1 MICYYVHH
9 HGRGHLNRA
18 LAITRHLDEQVTFLS
33 SSPRPAGL
41 RAGDRWVDLPM
52 DVPPP
57 GGEADDV
64 TANGRL
70 HWVPRHVDGLAR
82 RAAVIADVLAVTS
95 PRRIVV
101 DVSVEV
107 TLLARLCG
115 IPVTVMGMPGLRD
128 DAAHRLAYDVAD
140 QIIAPWSV
148 EAYRPDWLSRYGPR
162 VHAVGSISRFDGVP
176 RPAMPD
182 DGVTRGLLL
191 AGAGG
196 STVPACALED
206 LRAAA
211 PGLEWIAA
219 GGGSAWVDDP
229 WPLIST
235 ADLVVSHAGQN
246 AVADVAL
253 AGASAVVI
261 PEERPFAEQFATA
274 EALAASDVCVV
285 VESWP
290 TRAQWPALIDRA
302 LRSDRGRWSALRP
315 EGSAARAAAVLAS

>member
-33 SSPRPAGL
+33 SLPEPADL
-41 RAGDRWVDLPM
+41 RAGDRWVGLPM
-52 DVPPP
+52 DVPAPSEP
-57 GGEADDV
+57 ADDP

-82 RAAVIADVLAVTS
+82 RSAMIADALAAGR

-115 IPVTVMGMPGLRD
+115 IPVTVMCMPGDRVD
-128 DAAHRLAYDVAD
+128 PAHTLAYDVAD
-140 QIIAPWSV
+140 QLIAPWSA
-148 EAYRPDWLSRYGPR
+148 EAYRPEWLSRYGSR
-162 VHAVGSISRFDGVP
+162 VHSVGSISRFDGVA
-176 RPAMPD
+176 RPAPHT
-182 DGVTRGLLL
+182 DGVIRGLLL

-196 STVPACALED
+196 SAVPAGALDD
-206 LRAAA
+206 LRSAV
-211 PGLEWIAA
+211 PRLNWTAA
-219 GGGSAWVDDP
+219 GGGAAWVDDP
-229 WPLIST
+229 WPLIAN

-253 AGASAVVI
+253 AGAAAVVI
-261 PEERPFAEQFATA
+261 PEDRPFGEQRATA
-274 EALAASDVCVV
+274 AALASSGICVV
-285 VESWP
+285 VQSWP
-290 TRAQWPALIDRA
+290 SRAEWPALVDRA
-302 LRSDRGRWSALRP
+302 LGADRGRWTALRAVV
-315 EGSAARAAAVLAS
+315 SAARAAEVLAA